1 MSKKKN
7 LKSDFEESLE
17 ILCDDITEQIRPH
30 YHSNLQ
36 PFDAYANF
44 LKDNL
49 KNQMRLFKDS
59 FVNGYQLVLENIAAK
74 KPSDEEQSK
83 YMIPDQFFENI
94 NQGKDPL
101 KENETIQ
108 DVLGYTNEMM
118 AEIYSLAHHYHEE
131 GNQEKSANLF
141 VYLTTLNPYGGW
153 FWLGLGNAL
162 QAQTR
167 YDEALYAFA
176 IALNCIPYESESYCS
191 IARCYLERK
200 NFDEAIN
207 ILKYGLDVVEISK
220 VKDQLKDL
228 EHNLRAMIVYIEK
241 LKRGQHAASK

>member
-1 MSKKKN
+1 MRKKKN

-17 ILCDDITEQIRPH
+17 ILCDDITEQIRPY

-49 KNQMRLFKDS
+49 KNQLRLFKDS
-59 FVNGYQLVLENIAAK
+59 FVNGYKLVLENIAAK
-74 KPSDEEQSK
+74 KQSAEEQSQFI
-83 YMIPDQFFENI
+83 IPQQFYENI
-94 NQGKDPL
+94 SQGNDPL
-101 KENETIQ
+101 KESQTIQ
-108 DVLGYTNEMM
+108 DVLGYTNDMM
-118 AEIYSLAHHYHEE
+118 AEIYSLAHRYHEE
-131 GNQEKSANLF
+131 GDQEKSANLF
-141 VYLTTLNPYGGW
+141 VYLATLNPYSGW
-153 FWLGLGNAL
+153 FWLGLGNAM
-162 QAQTR
+162 QAQKR

-176 IALNCIPYESESYCS
+176 ITLNCIPYEIEGYSS

-228 EHNLRAMIVYIEK
+228 KHGLKAMIAHIEK
-241 LKRGQHAASK
+241 LKRGQHAGKQ